1 MSAFALIVAGGRGER
16 LGADLPKQYL
26 ALGGRPVLRHTVERF
41 AEHPSIEGVKV
52 VIRPEDRD
60 LYDAAV
66 DGLDLLPP
74 SPGGAT
80 RQESVLNGLT
90 DLTDH
95 KPAQV
100 LIQDAARPF
109 TDDATIDRAL
119 AALDRTPG
127 AVAALPVVDSL
138 KRGNESVVA
147 GDVDRAGLWRAQTPQ
162 AFRFDD
168 ILHAHRA
175 AAGQGLTDDAAVAAQ
190 AGLAVTLVA
199 GSEDNFKITSADDM
213 ARAERLYENR
223 LGETRIGSGFDV
235 HRFGGAGPIMLCGIE
250 VEHEH
255 GLAGHSDADVGL
267 HALTDAILGAFAA
280 GDIGDHFPPS
290 DPQWA
295 GAPSDR
301 FLRHAADLLGER
313 GGSISGVDLTLICE
327 RPKIGPHRT
336 AMRMRVAEILGIPV
350 ERVSVKAT
358 TTERLG
364 FTGRGE
370 GIAAQATAT
379 IRLPS

>member
-41 AEHPSIEGVKV
+41 AGHPSIEGVKV

-95 KPAQV
+95 KPTQV

-127 AVAALPVVDSL
+127 AVTALPVVDSL
-138 KRGNESVVA
+138 KRGNESVVS
-147 GDVDRAGLWRAQTPQ
+147 GDVDRTGLWRAQTPQ

-267 HALTDAILGAFAA
+267 HALADAILGAFAA

-295 GAPSDR
+295 GASSDR
-301 FLRHAADLLGER
+301 FLRHAADLLRER

-327 RPKIGPHRT
+327 RPKIGPHRI
-336 AMRMRVAEILGIPV
+336 AMRMRVAEILGIAV

>member
-1 MSAFALIVAGGRGER
+1 MSAIALIVAGGRGER

-26 ALGGRPVLRHTVERF
+26 ALGGRPVLRHTVDRF
-41 AEHPSIEGVKV
+41 AGHPAIAGVKV
-52 VIRPEDRD
+52 VIRPADRD

-80 RQESVLNGLT
+80 RQESVLNGLA

-95 KPAQV
+95 NPAQV
-100 LIQDAARPF
+100 VIQDAARPF

-119 AALDRTPG
+119 AALERTPG

-138 KRGNESVVA
+138 KRGGDGVVMD
-147 GDVDRAGLWRAQTPQ
+147 DVDRNGLWRAQTPQ
-162 AFRFDD
+162 AFRFGD
-168 ILHAHRA
+168 ILAAHRA
-175 AAGQGLTDDAAVAAQ
+175 AAGQGLTDDAAVAAT
-190 AGLAVTLVA
+190 AGLGVTLVA

-213 ARAERLYENR
+213 ARARRLYEGR
-223 LGETRIGSGFDV
+223 LGEVRTGSGFDV
-235 HRFGGAGPIMLCGIE
+235 HRFGGPGPIMLCGIE
-250 VEHEH
+250 IEHEQ

-295 GAPSDR
+295 GASSDR
-301 FLRHAADLLGER
+301 FLRHAADLLSER
-313 GGSISGVDLTLICE
+313 GGTISGVDLTLICE

-336 AMRMRVAEILGIPV
+336 AMRMRVAEILGIAV

-370 GIAAQATAT
+370 GIAAQAAAT
-379 IRLPS
+379 VRLPS